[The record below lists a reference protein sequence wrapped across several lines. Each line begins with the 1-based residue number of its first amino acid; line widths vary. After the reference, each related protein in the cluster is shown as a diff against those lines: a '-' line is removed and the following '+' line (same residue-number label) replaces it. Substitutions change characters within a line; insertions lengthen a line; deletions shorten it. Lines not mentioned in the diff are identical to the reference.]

1 MSSNDDRGLSRRA
14 FVGKV
19 TAGAAGGALAISLGA
34 RAASALPVAL
44 ESKRDATGDAPA
56 AVAPSHPEMPPSQ
69 VITET
74 AAAPW
79 EIVRPLRGG
88 APLVGGWHL
97 KDLSGVVGGA
107 CVLTLANDRGR
118 EQRVHLCRNDGA
130 PRGVVY
136 TDHFD
141 MVAMNGGRGDLP
153 TDESFGQSVGALAH
167 VIAANESGSVE
178 LPGLLSQRDR
188 EERFAGAAQLR

>member
-1 MSSNDDRGLSRRA
+1 MSNSEGRGLSRRA

-19 TAGAAGGALAISLGA
+19 TAGAAGGALAVSLGA
-34 RAASALPVAL
+34 RAASALSVAPDNKHEAPGEAPVA
-44 ESKRDATGDAPA
+44 
-56 AVAPSHPEMPPSQ
+56 VAHSQPEMPLQ

-74 AAAPW
+74 APAPW
-79 EIVRPLRGG
+79 EIVRPLRNG
-88 APLVGGWHL
+88 ASLVGGWHL

-107 CVLTLANDRGR
+107 CVLTLANDHGR

-130 PRGVVY
+130 PRGIVY
-136 TDHFD
+136 TDRFD
-141 MVAMNGGRGDLP
+141 MVAMNGGSGDLP
-153 TDESFGQSVGALAH
+153 TEESFGQSVGALAH
-167 VIAANESGSVE
+167 VIAANENGRVE